1 MVIMSRSLKK
11 QQLRER
17 MQVAVKQSKQTTF
30 DSLPKL
36 VKNITVEEKLDKK
49 RQIVITQIGTVTK
62 EDELELKVS
71 FALFPSRLAFSTVR
85 ADLFFDSQKLC
96 SSLIRILQGP
106 IATDDSEFTSVLNM
120 KGIPAGSHLIKVEM
134 YELWS
139 DGEKLSSTSKET
151 AIDYVPLKR
160 EDRLIKIPI
169 VKGVVGAD
177 LVVVSDSE
185 KDIYRELEEDEKRE
199 LASKRDEW

>member
-1 MVIMSRSLKK
+1 MSSSFKK

-36 VKNITVEEKLDKK
+36 VKNKLVEEKLDEKK
-49 RQIVITQIGTVTK
+49 RILITQIDTVTK

-71 FALFPSRLAFSTVR
+71 FALFPSRLAFSRLR

-106 IATDDSEFTSVLNM
+106 IATDYSEFASVLNM
-120 KGIPAGSHLIKVEM
+120 KGIPAGSHVIKVEM

-139 DGEKLSSTSKET
+139 NGEKLSSTSKET

-160 EDRLIKIPI
+160 ENRLIKIPI

-177 LVVVSDSE
+177 LVVVSDSD
-185 KDIYRELEEDEKRE
+185 KDIYREIENDSKRE
-199 LASKRDEW
+199 FSSKRDEW